1 MTCTGAHREFEGA
14 PSSLRIFLAKG
25 REEKEQKED
34 GCLSSA
40 LLTGFFRIFKI
51 HYYFLK
57 LPTWS
62 DPQKTLKIRPKL
74 SFLL

>member
-1 MTCTGAHREFEGA
+1 MRLPGRTAFGSSPWMTCTGEHREFEGA

-40 LLTGFFRIFKI
+40 LLTEFSQIFKI
-51 HYYFLK
+51 HYYFSLNE
-57 LPTWS
+57 
-62 DPQKTLKIRPKL
+62 Q
-74 SFLL
+74 